1 MRKGKTKNRERGLI
15 APQLR
20 RCVRALAII
29 RDRRGTV
36 TSRCRRAESGAI
48 FYFCP
53 ANTDARLIFFEHGR
67 AASRAVHRGL
77 LTREI
82 HRSPFLPARA
92 GERARD
98 PQRSRSPIPLL
109 AWFFPQLFAARKQ
122 LARARSL
129 SRN

>member
-1 MRKGKTKNRERGLI
+1 MREGKTKNRKRELI

-20 RCVRALAII
+20 RCVRALVII

-36 TSRCRRAESGAI
+36 TRRYRRAESGAI

-67 AASRAVHRGL
+67 AASRAVYRGL

-82 HRSPFLPARA
+82 HPSPFLPAR
-92 GERARD
+92 GEHARD
-98 PQRSRSPIPLL
+98 PQTLPIPLL
-109 AWFFPQLFAARKQ
+109 AWFFPQLFAVRKQ